1 MYYNKSTK
9 LNVGYTSMEKQTTI
23 AFNKKIYLLGAD
35 AEGTKYWLEAPSWDC
50 DWYWGF
56 GYVETYTN
64 NNYPNRSRDINS
76 HQHFDSL
83 FLNDSK
89 VNAFDAFKEFFKETT
104 LSEKEIWL
112 LIDYMHSF
120 YTLKKAAEVFGTGY
134 SHMTEKAKL
143 SEVQNTEMAK
153 EINEK
158 VLPAIFKQIDI
169 LLSDADNQQIGGDTN

>member
-1 MYYNKSTK
+1 MK
-9 LNVGYTSMEKQTTI
+9 KQTTI
-23 AFNKKIYLLGAD
+23 AFKKKIYLLGAD

-50 DWYWGF
+50 DWYFGF

-89 VNAFDAFKEFFKETT
+89 VNAFDAFNEFFKETT
-104 LSEKEIWL
+104 LDQKEIYL
-112 LIDYMHSF
+112 LIDYMSSF
-120 YTLKKAAEVFGTGY
+120 YKLKDVAKTLGVGY
-134 SHMTEKAKL
+134 SNMTE
-143 SEVQNTEMAK
+143 TAK

-158 VLPAIFKQIDI
+158 ILPAIFKRIDI
-169 LLSDADNQQIGGDTN
+169 LLSDADNQQIGGEIN

>member
-1 MYYNKSTK
+1 MK
-9 LNVGYTSMEKQTTI
+9 KQTTI
-23 AFNKKIYLLGAD
+23 AFRKKVYLLGAD

-50 DWYWGF
+50 DWYYGF
-56 GYVETYTN
+56 GYIETYSN
-64 NNYPNRSRDINS
+64 NNCPEKARDINS

-83 FLNDSK
+83 FLNNSK
-89 VNAFDAFKEFFKETT
+89 VSAFDAFKEFFKETT
-104 LSEKEIWL
+104 LNDKEIWL

-143 SEVQNTEMAK
+143 SEVQNIEMAK

-158 VLPAIFKQIDI
+158 MLPAIFKQIDI
-169 LLSDADNQQIGGDTN
+169 LLSGSKEEENGGDN

>member
-1 MYYNKSTK
+1 MK
-9 LNVGYTSMEKQTTI
+9 KQTTT
-23 AFNKKIYLLGAD
+23 AFKKKVYLLGAD

-50 DWYWGF
+50 DWYWAF

-104 LSEKEIWL
+104 LNEKEIWL
-112 LIDYMHSF
+112 LIDYMYSF
-120 YTLKKAAEVFGTGY
+120 YALKRTAGVLGMGY

-143 SEVQNTEMAK
+143 SEVKNSEMAK

-158 VLPAIFKQIDI
+158 ILPAIFKQIDI
-169 LLSDADNQQIGGDTN
+169 LLSDTDEQQIGGDTN

>member
-1 MYYNKSTK
+1 MK
-9 LNVGYTSMEKQTTI
+9 KQTTI
-23 AFNKKIYLLGAD
+23 AFKKKIYLLGAD

-76 HQHFDSL
+76 HQHFDGL
-83 FLNDSK
+83 FLNNST
-89 VNAFDAFKEFFKETT
+89 VSAFDAFKAFFKETT
-104 LSEKEIWL
+104 LDQKEIHL
-112 LIDYMHSF
+112 LIDYMSSF
-120 YTLKKAAEVFGTGY
+120 YKLKDVAKTLGVGY

-143 SEVQNTEMAK
+143 SEVQSTETSK

-158 VLPAIFKQIDI
+158 ILPAIFKQIDI
-169 LLSDADNQQIGGDTN
+169 LLSDADNQ

>member
-1 MYYNKSTK
+1 MK
-9 LNVGYTSMEKQTTI
+9 KQTTI
-23 AFNKKIYLLGAD
+23 AFNKKIYLLGKD
-35 AEGTKYWLEAPSWDC
+35 AEGTKYWLEVPSWDC

-64 NNYPNRSRDINS
+64 NDCPNKSRDINS

-104 LSEKEIWL
+104 LNQKEIWL

-143 SEVQNTEMAK
+143 SEVQNIEMAK

-158 VLPAIFKQIDI
+158 MLPAIFKQIDI

>member
-1 MYYNKSTK
+1 MK
-9 LNVGYTSMEKQTTI
+9 KQTTI
-23 AFNKKIYLLGAD
+23 AFKKKIYLLGAD

-89 VNAFDAFKEFFKETT
+89 VSAFDAFKEFFNETT
-104 LSEKEIWL
+104 LNEKEIHL
-112 LIDYMHSF
+112 LIDYMSSF
-120 YTLKKAAEVFGTGY
+120 YKLKDVAKTLGVGY
-134 SHMTEKAKL
+134 SNMTE
-143 SEVQNTEMAK
+143 TAK

-158 VLPAIFKQIDI
+158 ILPAIFKRIDI
-169 LLSDADNQQIGGDTN
+169 LLSDTDTQQIGGETN

>member
-1 MYYNKSTK
+1 MK
-9 LNVGYTSMEKQTTI
+9 KQTTI
-23 AFNKKIYLLGAD
+23 AFKKKIYLLGAD

-50 DWYWGF
+50 DWYWAF

-64 NNYPNRSRDINS
+64 NDCPSRARDINS

-104 LSEKEIWL
+104 LDQKEIWL
-112 LIDYMHSF
+112 LIDYMYSF
-120 YTLKKAAEVFGTGY
+120 YALKRAAGILGMGY

-143 SEVQNTEMAK
+143 SEVKNSEMAK

-158 VLPAIFKQIDI
+158 ILPAIFKQIDI
-169 LLSDADNQQIGGDTN
+169 LLSDTDEQQIGGETN

>member
-1 MYYNKSTK
+1 MK
-9 LNVGYTSMEKQTTI
+9 KQTTT
-23 AFNKKIYLLGAD
+23 AFKKKIYLLGAD

-64 NNYPNRSRDINS
+64 NDYPNRSRDINS

-112 LIDYMHSF
+112 LIDYMYSF
-120 YTLKKAAEVFGTGY
+120 YALKRAAGILSMGY

-143 SEVQNTEMAK
+143 SEVQSTGMSK

-158 VLPAIFKQIDI
+158 ILPAIFKQIDI
-169 LLSDADNQQIGGDTN
+169 LLSDTDNQQIGGDTN

>member
-1 MYYNKSTK
+1 MK
-9 LNVGYTSMEKQTTI
+9 KQTTI

-89 VNAFDAFKEFFKETT
+89 VNAFNAFKEFFKETT
-104 LSEKEIWL
+104 LNDKEIWL
-112 LIDYMHSF
+112 LIDYMYSF
-120 YTLKKAAEVFGTGY
+120 YALKRAAGILSMGY

-143 SEVQNTEMAK
+143 SEVQSTETSK

-158 VLPAIFKQIDI
+158 ILPAIFKQIDI
-169 LLSDADNQQIGGDTN
+169 LLSDTDEQQIGGDTN

>member
-1 MYYNKSTK
+1 MK
-9 LNVGYTSMEKQTTI
+9 KQTTI

-50 DWYWGF
+50 GWYFGF

-89 VNAFDAFKEFFKETT
+89 VNAFDAFREFFKETT
-104 LSEKEIWL
+104 LDKKEIWL

-143 SEVQNTEMAK
+143 SEVQNIEMAK

-158 VLPAIFKQIDI
+158 MLPAIFKQIDI
-169 LLSDADNQQIGGDTN
+169 LLSDTDEQQIGGETN

>member
-1 MYYNKSTK
+1 MK
-9 LNVGYTSMEKQTTI
+9 KQTTV

-35 AEGTKYWLEAPSWDC
+35 ETGTKYWLAAPSWDC
-50 DWYWGF
+50 NWYWGF

-89 VNAFDAFKEFFKETT
+89 VNAFDAFREFFKETT
-104 LSEKEIWL
+104 LDQKEIWL
-112 LIDYMHSF
+112 LTDYMHSF
-120 YTLKKAAEVFGTGY
+120 YTLKDAARILGAGY

-143 SEVQNTEMAK
+143 SEVQGTEMAK

-158 VLPAIFKQIDI
+158 ILPAIFKQIDI
-169 LLSDADNQQIGGDTN
+169 LLSDTDTKQIGGDN

>member
-1 MYYNKSTK
+1 MK
-9 LNVGYTSMEKQTTI
+9 KQTTT
-23 AFNKKIYLLGAD
+23 AFKKKIYLLGAD

-64 NNYPNRSRDINS
+64 NDCPSRARDINS

-104 LSEKEIWL
+104 LNDKEIWL
-112 LIDYMHSF
+112 LIDYMYSF
-120 YTLKKAAEVFGTGY
+120 YALKRAAGILSMGY

-143 SEVQNTEMAK
+143 LEVQNIEMAK

-158 VLPAIFKQIDI
+158 ILPAIFKQIDI
-169 LLSDADNQQIGGDTN
+169 LLSDTDEKQIGGETN

>member
-1 MYYNKSTK
+1 MK
-9 LNVGYTSMEKQTTI
+9 KQTTI
-23 AFNKKIYLLGAD
+23 AFKKKIYLLGAD

-104 LSEKEIWL
+104 LDQKEIWL
-112 LIDYMHSF
+112 LIDYMQSF
-120 YTLKKAAEVFGTGY
+120 YTLKRAAAMLGRGY
-134 SHMTEKAKL
+134 SHITEKAKL
-143 SEVQNTEMAK
+143 EETKSVEIAK

-158 VLPAIFKQIDI
+158 ILPAIFKQIDI
-169 LLSDADNQQIGGDTN
+169 MLSGSKEEENGGDN

>member
-1 MYYNKSTK
+1 MK
-9 LNVGYTSMEKQTTI
+9 KQTTI

-64 NNYPNRSRDINS
+64 NNYPNKSRDINS

-104 LSEKEIWL
+104 LNDKEIWL
-112 LIDYMHSF
+112 LVDYMYSF
-120 YTLKKAAEVFGTGY
+120 YALKRAAGILSMGY

-143 SEVQNTEMAK
+143 SEVKSIEMAK

-158 VLPAIFKQIDI
+158 MLPAIFKQIDI
-169 LLSDADNQQIGGDTN
+169 LLSDAGEQQTGGETN

>member
-1 MYYNKSTK
+1 MK
-9 LNVGYTSMEKQTTI
+9 KQTTI

-50 DWYWGF
+50 DRYWGF

-64 NNYPNRSRDINS
+64 NDCPNKSRDINS

-104 LSEKEIWL
+104 L
-112 LIDYMHSF
+112 
-120 YTLKKAAEVFGTGY
+120 
-134 SHMTEKAKL
+134 
-143 SEVQNTEMAK
+143 
-153 EINEK
+153 
-158 VLPAIFKQIDI
+158 
-169 LLSDADNQQIGGDTN
+169 NQK

>member
-1 MYYNKSTK
+1 MK
-9 LNVGYTSMEKQTTI
+9 KQTTI
-23 AFNKKIYLLGAD
+23 AFKKKIYLLGKD

-50 DWYWGF
+50 NWYWGF

-64 NNYPNRSRDINS
+64 NDCPSKAADINS

-89 VNAFDAFKEFFKETT
+89 VSAFDAFKEFFKETT
-104 LSEKEIWL
+104 LDQKEIWL
-112 LIDYMHSF
+112 LIDYMYSF
-120 YTLKKAAEVFGTGY
+120 YNLKEAAETFRNGY

-143 SEVQNTEMAK
+143 SEVQNIEMAK

-158 VLPAIFKQIDI
+158 ILPAIFKQIDI
-169 LLSDADNQQIGGDTN
+169 LLSNTDEQQIGGDN